1 MGRNVQIVI
10 LCEDRQHEVFIRRFL
25 KKRSWGVRSLR
36 VERAPRGRG
45 AGEQF
50 VRERFPKELREYQ
63 SRKHVT
69 QALIVM
75 LDGDSVGVNAR
86 LRSLDAQCRLQGVA
100 PRRDDDRVAVFVP
113 TWRIE
118 TWFAYL
124 DGNDVDEA
132 KRDYP
137 KLSRER
143 DCRRFVNELFKMC
156 QYGNLRPP
164 EPLSLRSA
172 CLEYGKRLR

>member
-10 LCEDRQHEVFIRRFL
+10 LCEDRQHEVFICRFL
-25 KKRSWGVRSLR
+25 KKCSWGVRSLR
-36 VERAPRGRG
+36 VEMAPRGRG

-50 VRERFPKELREYQ
+50 VRERFPKELSACRL
-63 SRKHVT
+63 RKHVT

-75 LDGDSVGVNAR
+75 LDGDSVGVDER
-86 LRSLDAQCRLQGVA
+86 LRSLDAQCRSQGVD

-143 DCRRFVNELFKMC
+143 DCQRFVNELFKMC
-156 QYGNLRPP
+156 QSGNLRPP
-164 EPLSLRSA
+164 EPRSLRSA
-172 CLEYGKRLR
+172 CREYDKRLR